1 MRESAEWNGLSTALE
16 PVWVW
21 ILVLPLTCYILTNY
35 LTNRSTYMDMD
46 TEWTPWLYGAPRL
59 SDGLAIL
66 SPVHVNYS
74 TNTDE
79 QGNR

>member
-1 MRESAEWNGLSTALE
+1 
-16 PVWVW
+16 
-21 ILVLPLTCYILTNY
+21 
-35 LTNRSTYMDMD
+35 MDMD

-79 QGNR
+79 QGNRWMDDGILEISFIIWLI